1 MSLKIVVLAKQV
13 PDTRNVGKDAMTA
26 EGTVNRAALPAI
38 FNPEDLN
45 ALEQALRLKEQ
56 NPGSTVG
63 ILTMGPPRAGE
74 IIRQGLYRGADTGW
88 LLTDRL
94 FAGADTLATSY
105 ALATGI
111 QKIGDVDIVIGG
123 RQAIDGDTTT
133 SEHTEIPKD
142 AIVVYYKDGREVP
155 AYNLTMDASV
165 VSFKTSK
172 RAKDRP
178 IFSPKSEVFMIRYPD
193 GTRDI
198 LTNLAVA
205 EQQQREREAEEAR
218 LKAQREAEVADSIK
232 AAAIEEAASATNP
245 KKATIVTKKGVRM
258 KVWVCSDTATM
269 VSYKKVNSAKAP
281 VFNMSKAKIKNI
293 IY

>member
-1 MSLKIVVLAKQV
+1 MSKICYYHLDMNFKRSVIFI
-13 PDTRNVGKDAMTA
+13 GAM
-26 EGTVNRAALPAI
+26 
-38 FNPEDLN
+38 
-45 ALEQALRLKEQ
+45 
-56 NPGSTVG
+56 
-63 ILTMGPPRAGE
+63 
-74 IIRQGLYRGADTGW
+74 
-88 LLTDRL
+88 
-94 FAGADTLATSY
+94 LATLQSI
-105 ALATGI
+105 AQDAIIFRDGRVKSVKII
-111 QKIGDVDIVIGG
+111 QTNNDKTLFKESGNKNASEEFVENTKVFMLKFKTRGNVVFNANGERIL
-123 RQAIDGDTTT
+123 TT
-133 SEHTEIPKD
+133 SEHTGIPKD

-172 RAKDRP
+172 KAKDRP

-205 EQQQREREAEEAR
+205 EQLQREREEEEAR

-232 AAAIEEAASATNP
+232 AADIEEAASTTNP

-269 VSYKKVNSAKAP
+269 VSYKKVNSAKAAI
-281 VFNMSKAKIKNI
+281 FNMSKAKIKNI

>member
-1 MSLKIVVLAKQV
+1 MSKICYYHLDMNFKRSVIFI
-13 PDTRNVGKDAMTA
+13 GAM
-26 EGTVNRAALPAI
+26 
-38 FNPEDLN
+38 
-45 ALEQALRLKEQ
+45 
-56 NPGSTVG
+56 
-63 ILTMGPPRAGE
+63 
-74 IIRQGLYRGADTGW
+74 
-88 LLTDRL
+88 
-94 FAGADTLATSY
+94 LATLQSI
-105 ALATGI
+105 AQDAIIFRDGRVKSVKII
-111 QKIGDVDIVIGG
+111 QTNNDKTLFKESGNKNASEEFVENTKVFMLKFKTRGNVVFNANGERIL
-123 RQAIDGDTTT
+123 TT

-142 AIVVYYKDGREVP
+142 AIVVYYKDGREIP

-218 LKAQREAEVADSIK
+218 LKALREAEIADSIK
-232 AAAIEEAASATNP
+232 AAAIEEAASSTNP

-258 KVWVCSDTATM
+258 KVWVCSDTPTM
-269 VSYKKVNSAKAP
+269 VSYKKVNSAKAAI
-281 VFNMSKAKIKNI
+281 FNMSKAKIKNI

>member
-1 MSLKIVVLAKQV
+1 MSKICYYHLDMNFKRSVIFI
-13 PDTRNVGKDAMTA
+13 GAM
-26 EGTVNRAALPAI
+26 
-38 FNPEDLN
+38 
-45 ALEQALRLKEQ
+45 
-56 NPGSTVG
+56 
-63 ILTMGPPRAGE
+63 
-74 IIRQGLYRGADTGW
+74 
-88 LLTDRL
+88 
-94 FAGADTLATSY
+94 LATLQSI
-105 ALATGI
+105 AQDAIIFRDGRVKSVKII
-111 QKIGDVDIVIGG
+111 QTNNDKTLFKESGNKNASEEFVENTKVFMLKFKTRGNVVFNANGERIL
-123 RQAIDGDTTT
+123 TT

-142 AIVVYYKDGREVP
+142 AIGVYYKDGREVP

-172 RAKDRP
+172 KAKDRP

-205 EQQQREREAEEAR
+205 EQLQREREEEEAR

-232 AAAIEEAASATNP
+232 AADIEEAASTTNP

-269 VSYKKVNSAKAP
+269 VSYKKVNSAKAAI
-281 VFNMSKAKIKNI
+281 FNMSKAKIKNI

>member
-1 MSLKIVVLAKQV
+1 MRLRSFYIAIILFWACNISAYTQDAIIFRDGRVKSVKIIQTNNDKTLFKESDNKKASEEYVENTKVFMLKFKTRGNVV
-13 PDTRNVGKDAMTA
+13 
-26 EGTVNRAALPAI
+26 
-38 FNPEDLN
+38 FNANGE
-45 ALEQALRLKEQ
+45 R
-56 NPGSTVG
+56 
-63 ILTMGPPRAGE
+63 IL
-74 IIRQGLYRGADTGW
+74 
-88 LLTDRL
+88 
-94 FAGADTLATSY
+94 
-105 ALATGI
+105 
-111 QKIGDVDIVIGG
+111 
-123 RQAIDGDTTT
+123 TT

-155 AYNLTMDASV
+155 AYNLTMDTST

-172 RAKDRP
+172 KAKDRP

-198 LTNLAVA
+198 LTNLAVE
-205 EQQQREREAEEAR
+205 EQQQQEREATEAR
-218 LKAQREAEVADSIK
+218 LKAQREAEAADSIK

-269 VSYKKVNSAKAP
+269 VSYKKVNSAKAAI
-281 VFNMSKAKIKNI
+281 FNMSKAKIKNI

>member
-1 MSLKIVVLAKQV
+1 MRRFFISILLLGLANTAVNAQDAIIYRDGRVKSVKIIQTNNDKTLFKESGNKNASEEYVENTKVFMLKFKTRGNVV
-13 PDTRNVGKDAMTA
+13 
-26 EGTVNRAALPAI
+26 
-38 FNPEDLN
+38 FNANGE
-45 ALEQALRLKEQ
+45 R
-56 NPGSTVG
+56 
-63 ILTMGPPRAGE
+63 IL
-74 IIRQGLYRGADTGW
+74 
-88 LLTDRL
+88 
-94 FAGADTLATSY
+94 
-105 ALATGI
+105 
-111 QKIGDVDIVIGG
+111 
-123 RQAIDGDTTT
+123 TT

-172 RAKDRP
+172 KAKDRP

-218 LKAQREAEVADSIK
+218 LKAQREVEVADSIK

-258 KVWVCSDTATM
+258 KVWVCSDTPTM
-269 VSYKKVNSAKAP
+269 VSYKKVNSAKAAI
-281 VFNMSKAKIKNI
+281 FNMGKAKIKNI

>member
-1 MSLKIVVLAKQV
+1 MSKICYYHLDMNFKRSVIFI
-13 PDTRNVGKDAMTA
+13 GAM
-26 EGTVNRAALPAI
+26 
-38 FNPEDLN
+38 
-45 ALEQALRLKEQ
+45 
-56 NPGSTVG
+56 
-63 ILTMGPPRAGE
+63 
-74 IIRQGLYRGADTGW
+74 
-88 LLTDRL
+88 
-94 FAGADTLATSY
+94 LATLQSI
-105 ALATGI
+105 AQDAIIFRDGRVKSVKII
-111 QKIGDVDIVIGG
+111 QTNNDKTLFKESGNKNASEEFVENTKVFMLKFKTRGNVVFNANGERIL
-123 RQAIDGDTTT
+123 TT

-172 RAKDRP
+172 KAKDRP

-205 EQQQREREAEEAR
+205 EQLQREREEEEAR

-232 AAAIEEAASATNP
+232 AADIEEAATTTNP

-269 VSYKKVNSAKAP
+269 VSYKKVNSAKAAI
-281 VFNMSKAKIKNI
+281 FNMSKAKIKNI

>member
-1 MSLKIVVLAKQV
+1 MNFKRSIIFI
-13 PDTRNVGKDAMTA
+13 GAM
-26 EGTVNRAALPAI
+26 
-38 FNPEDLN
+38 
-45 ALEQALRLKEQ
+45 
-56 NPGSTVG
+56 
-63 ILTMGPPRAGE
+63 
-74 IIRQGLYRGADTGW
+74 
-88 LLTDRL
+88 
-94 FAGADTLATSY
+94 LATLQSI
-105 ALATGI
+105 AQDAIIFRDGRVKSVKII
-111 QKIGDVDIVIGG
+111 QTNNDKTLFKESGNKNASEEFVENTKVFMLKFKTRGNVVFNANGERIL
-123 RQAIDGDTTT
+123 TT

-172 RAKDRP
+172 KAKDRP

-205 EQQQREREAEEAR
+205 EQLQREREEEEAR

-232 AAAIEEAASATNP
+232 AADIEEAASTTNP

-269 VSYKKVNSAKAP
+269 VSYKKVNSAKAAI
-281 VFNMSKAKIKNI
+281 FNMSKAKIKNI